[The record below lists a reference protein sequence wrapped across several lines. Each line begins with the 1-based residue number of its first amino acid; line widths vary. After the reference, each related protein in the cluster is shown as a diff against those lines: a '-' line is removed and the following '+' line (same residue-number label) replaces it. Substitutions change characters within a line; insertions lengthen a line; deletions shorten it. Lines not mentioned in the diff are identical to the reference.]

1 MGRLPAER
9 MTPIHELLARIRH
22 DREFGS
28 GRFEIGYFDRCEGTV
43 HRVAFMEIR
52 FPADARRVFE
62 LWTSPGRRDRFR
74 STASGRFTG
83 VASASGIDQA
93 DPMGTVAIA
102 RSPAC
107 APRSPLRQDA
117 RIATTSACS

>member
-1 MGRLPAER
+1 MGRLPAEQ

-52 FPADARRVFE
+52 FPEGARRVFE
-62 LWTSPGRRDRFR
+62 IMDESGQARQIPFHRVREVYRGGERIWHRPG
-74 STASGRFTG
+74 
-83 VASASGIDQA
+83 
-93 DPMGTVAIA
+93 
-102 RSPAC
+102 
-107 APRSPLRQDA
+107 
-117 RIATTSACS
+117 